1 MVSHIMKDAG
11 RARAT
16 GLNPA
21 TCAMDIMVGNQ
32 NDGTNRL
39 AGEHKVGEACNKIIT
54 A

>member
-21 TCAMDIMVGNQ
+21 TCAMDIMVGIRMMVRTVLLVN
-32 NDGTNRL
+32 TKWEKL
-39 AGEHKVGEACNKIIT
+39 AIKIIT